1 MITEKIH
8 EYVTYAPTIK
18 GQLETIDSLIN
29 YLHELRLDISH
40 NYVLCDGCNNYVRK
54 TDRILVDKTNHF
66 ELYCPRCNKLLRWEL
81 K

>member
-1 MITEKIH
+1 MITDKIY

-29 YLHELRLDISH
+29 YLHELRLDIGH
-40 NYVLCDGCNNYVRK
+40 NYVECTECNNYVRK
-54 TDRILVDKTNHF
+54 VDRILVDKINHI
-66 ELYCPRCNKLLRWEL
+66 ELYCPFCNKLLRWEL